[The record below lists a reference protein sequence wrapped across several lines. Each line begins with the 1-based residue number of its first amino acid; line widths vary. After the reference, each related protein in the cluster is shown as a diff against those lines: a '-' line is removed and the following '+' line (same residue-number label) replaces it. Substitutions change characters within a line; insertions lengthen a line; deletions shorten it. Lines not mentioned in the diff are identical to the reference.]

1 MTMYRTTWLT
11 PSERRYRSSPPRT
24 RCGSNGVSSNMS
36 VTHPD
41 TERSALIG
49 VWADGRFVLGPEGG
63 TSEERIT
70 AAETVTLNHERSP

>member
-1 MTMYRTTWLT
+1 
-11 PSERRYRSSPPRT
+11 
-24 RCGSNGVSSNMS
+24 MS

-63 TSEERIT
+63 TSEEWIT
-70 AAETVTLNHERSP
+70 AAETVTLNHAR